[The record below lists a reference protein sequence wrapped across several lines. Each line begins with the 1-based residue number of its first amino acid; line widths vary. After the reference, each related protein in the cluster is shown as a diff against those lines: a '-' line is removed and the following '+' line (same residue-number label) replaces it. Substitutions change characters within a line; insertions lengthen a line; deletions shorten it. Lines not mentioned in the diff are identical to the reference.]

1 MKHLLL
7 PLLIAAAPI
16 VAVAQSDSI
25 PERAIILS
33 GDATHPNH
41 VNNIAELYS
50 RENMAFNDP
59 AAPRFLF
66 LDKKGKVAL
75 GIGGSLKATAM
86 YDFNGAIDNNEFV
99 TNQIPV
105 PFNPAQSERFG
116 ATAAYSSIFLKM
128 VATETPVGRVVVYIQ
143 TEFSGDDGNYG
154 LTLKQAYATVGH
166 LTLGK
171 ARSTFSDAP
180 AMAPTVDEQG
190 PSGQVSAKQMLIRYN
205 SSSYNGFSWAIST
218 ELPSASYTVGTAA
231 ASIAQRFPDIP
242 AYIQYSWKQGAHVR
256 VSGILRE
263 LSYRNNV
270 TNKNRFATG
279 WGVQLSAVGNI
290 VGGLGFFG
298 HYTYGK
304 GIGEYINDLSGE
316 GLDLVP
322 DAESG
327 KLHAPAAAGW
337 TAGLRYDFSPKF
349 FITGSYSRAQLYKSS
364 AVSPD
369 TYRYGQYID
378 ANAFYNPWSDLTI
391 GLEYVH
397 GTRKNADGQAGR
409 ANRITALVQYSF

>member
-180 AMAPTVDEQG
+180 AMAPTVD
-190 PSGQVSAKQMLIRYN
+190 
-205 SSSYNGFSWAIST
+205 
-218 ELPSASYTVGTAA
+218 
-231 ASIAQRFPDIP
+231 
-242 AYIQYSWKQGAHVR
+242 
-256 VSGILRE
+256 
-263 LSYRNNV
+263 
-270 TNKNRFATG
+270 
-279 WGVQLSAVGNI
+279 
-290 VGGLGFFG
+290 
-298 HYTYGK
+298 
-304 GIGEYINDLSGE
+304 
-316 GLDLVP
+316 
-322 DAESG
+322 
-327 KLHAPAAAGW
+327 
-337 TAGLRYDFSPKF
+337 
-349 FITGSYSRAQLYKSS
+349 
-364 AVSPD
+364 
-369 TYRYGQYID
+369 
-378 ANAFYNPWSDLTI
+378 
-391 GLEYVH
+391 
-397 GTRKNADGQAGR
+397 
-409 ANRITALVQYSF
+409 